1 MRRIIS
7 FIGGA
12 AALMFGGMLAM
23 GLAHAD
29 GNKGVE
35 KGFTCSA
42 KTLKGTYGI
51 QMQGTR
57 PVPPAL
63 GGGVESVIGVVI
75 RTYDGIGSFSQ
86 TDNIKGAVTGIA
98 FDRPGHGTYEV
109 NADCTAIIQ
118 LSPAPGVLIEER
130 MVIVRRGDELRSI
143 TASPL
148 PNMISTVQLRID
160 RR

>member
-1 MRRIIS
+1 MRRNIS
-7 FIGGA
+7 LIGTA
-12 AALMFGGMLAM
+12 AALMFCGVLAG

-29 GNKGVE
+29 EERGY
-35 KGFTCSA
+35 TCSA

-57 PVPPAL
+57 PAP
-63 GGGVESVIGVVI
+63 GGGLETVIGVVL
-75 RTYDGIGSFSQ
+75 RTYDGIGNFTQ
-86 TDNIKGAVTGIA
+86 TDNVKGSVSGIIP
-98 FDRPGHGTYEV
+98 DRPGHGTYEV
-109 NADCTAIIQ
+109 NADCTGVIQ

-130 MVIVRRGDELRSI
+130 MVIVRRGDELRTI

-148 PNMISTVQLRID
+148 PIMVSTVQLRID

>member
-1 MRRIIS
+1 MRSDMS
-7 FIGGA
+7 FGVA
-12 AALMFGGMLAM
+12 AALVIGGMLAA

-29 GNKGVE
+29 GEKG
-35 KGFTCSA
+35 GFTCSA

-57 PVPPAL
+57 PVPPPL
-63 GGGVESVIGVVI
+63 GGIETVIGVAI
-75 RTYDGIGSFSQ
+75 RTYDGIGNFTQ
-86 TDNIKGAVTGIA
+86 TDNMKGSVTGIAA

-109 NADCTAIIQ
+109 SADCTAIIQ
-118 LSPAPGVLIEER
+118 LNPAPGIFVEER

-143 TASPL
+143 TASPP
-148 PNMISTVQLRID
+148 PNMVSSVQLRID

>member
-1 MRRIIS
+1 MRRNIS
-7 FIGGA
+7 FIGTA
-12 AALMFGGMLAM
+12 AALMFCGVFAV

-29 GNKGVE
+29 SDE
-35 KGFTCSA
+35 RGFTCSA

-51 QMQGTR
+51 QMQGMR

-63 GGGVESVIGVVI
+63 GGGIETVIGVVI
-75 RTYDGIGSFSQ
+75 RTYDGIGNFTQ
-86 TDNIKGAVTGIA
+86 TDNVKGSVSGIIP
-98 FDRPGHGTYEV
+98 DRPGHGTYEV
-109 NADCTAIIQ
+109 YADCTGVIQ

-130 MVIVRRGDELRSI
+130 MVIVRRGDELRTI

-148 PNMISTVQLRID
+148 PIMVSTVQLRID

>member
-1 MRRIIS
+1 MRRNIS
-7 FIGGA
+7 FIGTA
-12 AALMFGGMLAM
+12 AALMSCGVLAG

-29 GNKGVE
+29 GEG
-35 KGFTCSA
+35 GFACSA

-63 GGGVESVIGVVI
+63 GGGIESVIGVVI
-75 RTYDGIGSFSQ
+75 RTYDGIGSFTQ
-86 TDNIKGAVTGIA
+86 TDNIKGSVTGII
-98 FDRPGHGTYEV
+98 FDRPGNGNYEV
-109 NADCTAIIQ
+109 SADCTAIIQ

-130 MVIVRRGDELRSI
+130 VVIVRRGDELRSI
-143 TASPL
+143 SASPL
-148 PNMISTVQLRID
+148 PIMVSAVHTRID